1 MNSYNEPPATQ
12 RKNSSYLTLNQSNS
26 SYPQETPSPSPFFK
40 IIQLNCHNAFEVTHS
55 LLNSEKEAAILI
67 LQEPWINPHTM
78 KLPTHNSWFALL
90 DNNHAPKDYH
100 NKHRTCFIINKRY
113 TSDRIHPLDGGSRIL
128 SALELDIKIDGIDK
142 IRLINVYN
150 PPKHFDALT

>member
-1 MNSYNEPPATQ
+1 MNSYNEPPVNQ
-12 RKNSSYLTLNQSNS
+12 RNTISCLTLNQSNS
-26 SYPQETPSPSPFFK
+26 SYSQDISSPFFK
-40 IIQLNCHNAFEVTHS
+40 IVQLNCHNAFEVTHS

-78 KLPTHNSWFALL
+78 KLPSH
-90 DNNHAPKDYH
+90 
-100 NKHRTCFIINKRY
+100 HRTSFMINKRY

-128 SALELDIKIDGIDK
+128 LALELDININNINK

-150 PPKHFDALT
+150 PPKTFEALSKLNFWLTNFND